1 MTRPFA
7 AAWLALAAWGAA
19 SPLAAQVVDTTRAD
33 SLGRDTTDYTAL
45 YLKSQ
50 QDARRLVPV
59 APRIGAGA
67 LLPPR
72 TRIVLDRD
80 SIIWH
85 NAETVSDLLTKVPGV
100 YLLRGGWAGR
110 PELPTYQAHGAAS
123 VEYLLDGI
131 PYLPIGQDSVMVD
144 PSLLPL
150 SFIDRVEIERVPGLL
165 RVFLFTHR
173 HDRQVP
179 YSRIGIGSGDLQ
191 IARYQGVLEKRSAKG
206 FGLTAAFDHFAV
218 PVQRGDVGNYSN
230 TQGWL
235 RLDYVPSARAGAELQ
250 AFSSSPD
257 REPIVSSGTPPDT
270 LSRPRHGNRRDLSAR
285 VFLGGGRDGLG
296 PRLDLLVSRTSWTDH
311 IEKDSTRV
319 ITVKIDSIT
328 AVADTDTTYTTRDH
342 TRGVTQAGAVAAWR
356 GGAASLEGT
365 AFWRSTWTPLDL
377 RARGGLAPTRFFTL
391 SVEAAY
397 QKHDGSRTSNWVTG
411 RAGLRL
417 PLGFSA
423 GAVWRRGK
431 AVALPAIRADSAQDI
446 DDRSLTAG
454 WRLGFVEVEGSY
466 SSNAGFRPTG
476 YAQYELLPAIRSSGR
491 TEWVSLNARVAL
503 RQWAFLDGWYSTPRF
518 AQAEGQPPSHSIVNA
533 TIQSK
538 FLPTFRSGIFN
549 LKLQATMEGWGTGL
563 LGRDAQN
570 NAVVLRGATFFR
582 GYIGL
587 QIGAFTAYYDRYN
600 MGGTRLFFVPGL
612 GIPGYASTF
621 AVRWEFVN

>member
-1 MTRPFA
+1 MRRRFV
-7 AAWLALAAWGAA
+7 AAWLAVAAWGAA

-33 SLGRDTTDYTAL
+33 SLARDTTDYTAL

-72 TRIVLDRD
+72 TRLVLDRD

-123 VEYLLDGI
+123 VEYVLDGI
-131 PYLPIGQDSVMVD
+131 PYLPMGQDSVMVD

-230 TQGWL
+230 TQAWL
-235 RLDYVPSARAGAELQ
+235 RFDYAPSARAGAELQ
-250 AFSSSPD
+250 AFSSGPD

-270 LSRPRHGNRRDLSAR
+270 LSLPRHGNRRDLSAR
-285 VFLGGGRDGLG
+285 VFLARGRDGLG
-296 PRLDLLVSRTSWTDH
+296 PRLDLLVSRTNWTDH

-319 ITVKIDSIT
+319 ITVRIDSTT
-328 AVADTDTTYTTRDH
+328 ALAVTDTTYTTRDH
-342 TRGVTQAGAVAAWR
+342 TRGVTQAGAVAGWR
-356 GGAASLEGT
+356 GRAASLEGT
-365 AFWRSTWTPLDL
+365 AFWRSTWTPLEV
-377 RARGGLAPTRFFTL
+377 RGRGGLAPTRFFTASL
-391 SVEAAY
+391 EAVY
-397 QKHDGSRTSNWVTG
+397 QRHDGSRTSRWLTG
-411 RAGLRL
+411 RAGLQL
-417 PLGFSA
+417 PFGFSA
-423 GAVWRRGK
+423 GAVWRRGS
-431 AVALPAIRADSAQDI
+431 AVALPAIRTDPAQHL

-454 WRLGFVEVEGSY
+454 WRFGIAEVEGSY
-466 SSNAGFRPTG
+466 SSNAGFRPAG
-476 YAQYELLPAIRSSGR
+476 YAQYASLPMIASSGR
-491 TEWVSLNARVAL
+491 TEWVSLNARIAP
-503 RQWAFLDGWYSTPRF
+503 RQWVFLDGWYSTPRGTRP
-518 AQAEGQPPSHSIVNA
+518 EGQPPTHSMVSA

-538 FLPTFRSGIFN
+538 FLPTFRSGSFN
-549 LKLQATMEGWGTGL
+549 LKLQATMEGWGTGS
-563 LGRDAQN
+563 LGRDTSGT
-570 NAVVLRGATFFR
+570 VVTLKGATFFR

-600 MGGTRLFFVPGL
+600 MGGTHLFFVPAL
-612 GIPGYASTF
+612 GIPSYASTF